1 MKIEV
6 MREELE
12 ASLGAPITVT
22 PIQKKEPNNWIW
34 YSLIGALF
42 AGVIGFNLLFSLIR
56 VSGHS
61 MDNTLR
67 DGQYVVVSKHRDVKR
82 FDIVVLKERV
92 SEGGDTKQVIK
103 RVIGLPGDSIVVE
116 NGKLY
121 INNQLYDEPYL
132 VESMVENYNLQ
143 SYAIIVPEDTVFVL
157 GDNRDVSKD
166 SRMVGSFKKSAI
178 IGAMETPYSEKGE
191 QQ

>member
-6 MREELE
+6 MREQLE
-12 ASLGAPITVT
+12 ASLNAPITVT
-22 PIQKKEPNNWIW
+22 PIRKKEPNNWIW
-34 YSLIGALF
+34 YSLICVLF
-42 AGVIGFNLLFSLIR
+42 VGVIGFNLMFSLIR

-67 DGQYVVVSKHRDVKR
+67 DGQYVVVNKHKDVKR

-92 SEGGDTKQVIK
+92 SEGGETKQVIK

-121 INNQLYDEPYL
+121 INNQPYDEPYL
-132 VESMVENYNLQ
+132 MDSMIENYKLQ

-191 QQ
+191 Q

>member
-6 MREELE
+6 MREQLE
-12 ASLGAPITVT
+12 ASLNAPITVT

-34 YSLIGALF
+34 YSLICVLF
-42 AGVIGFNLLFSLIR
+42 VGVIGFNLMFSLIR

-67 DGQYVVVSKHRDVKR
+67 DGQYVVVNKHKDVKR

-92 SEGGDTKQVIK
+92 SEGGETKQVIK

-121 INNQLYDEPYL
+121 INNQPYDEPYL
-132 VESMVENYNLQ
+132 VDSMIENYKLQ

>member
-6 MREELE
+6 MREQLE
-12 ASLGAPITVT
+12 ASLNAPITVT

-34 YSLIGALF
+34 YSLICVLF
-42 AGVIGFNLLFSLIR
+42 VGVIGFNLMFSLIR

-67 DGQYVVVSKHRDVKR
+67 DGQYVVVNKHKDVKR

-92 SEGGDTKQVIK
+92 SEGGETKQVIK

-121 INNQLYDEPYL
+121 INNQPYDEPYL
-132 VESMVENYNLQ
+132 VDSMIENYKLQ
-143 SYAIIVPEDTVFVL
+143 SYAVIVPEDTVFVL

-191 QQ
+191 Q

>member
-6 MREELE
+6 MREQLE
-12 ASLGAPITVT
+12 ASLNAPITVT

-34 YSLIGALF
+34 YSLICVLF
-42 AGVIGFNLLFSLIR
+42 VGVIGFNLMFSLIR

-67 DGQYVVVSKHRDVKR
+67 DGQYVVVNKHKDVKR

-92 SEGGDTKQVIK
+92 SEGGETKQVIK

-121 INNQLYDEPYL
+121 INNQPYDEPYL
-132 VESMVENYNLQ
+132 MDSMIENYKLQ

-191 QQ
+191 Q

>member
-1 MKIEV
+1 MKIEI
-6 MREELE
+6 MRETLE

-34 YSLIGALF
+34 YSLISMLF
-42 AGVIGFNLLFSLIR
+42 VAIIGFNVLFALVR

-61 MDNTLR
+61 MDATLH
-67 DGQYVVVSKHRDVKR
+67 DGQYVVVNKHRTVNR

-92 SEGGDTKQVIK
+92 SEGGD
-103 RVIGLPGDSIVVE
+103 SIVVE

-121 INNQLYDEPYL
+121 INNQPYDEPYL
-132 VESMVENYNLQ
+132 VESMIANYKSQ

-178 IGAMETPYSEKGE
+178 IGSMETPYSTKGE
-191 QQ
+191 Q

>member
-6 MREELE
+6 MREQLE
-12 ASLGAPITVT
+12 ASLNAPITVT

-34 YSLIGALF
+34 YSLICVLF
-42 AGVIGFNLLFSLIR
+42 VGVIGFNLMFSLIR

-67 DGQYVVVSKHRDVKR
+67 DGQYVVVNKHKDVKR

-92 SEGGDTKQVIK
+92 SEGGETKQVIK

-121 INNQLYDEPYL
+121 INNQPYDEPYL
-132 VESMVENYNLQ
+132 MNSMIENYKLQ

-191 QQ
+191 Q

>member
-121 INNQLYDEPYL
+121 INNQPYDEPYL
-132 VESMVENYNLQ
+132 VESLVENYKSQ

-178 IGAMETPYSEKGE
+178 IGAMETPYSEEGE
-191 QQ
+191 Q

>member
-132 VESMVENYNLQ
+132 VESMVENYNSQ

-191 QQ
+191 QE

>member
-121 INNQLYDEPYL
+121 INNQPYDEPYL
-132 VESMVENYNLQ
+132 VESLVENYKSQ

-191 QQ
+191 Q

>member
-1 MKIEV
+1 MKIEI
-6 MREELE
+6 MRETLE

-34 YSLIGALF
+34 YSLISMLF
-42 AGVIGFNLLFSLIR
+42 VAIIGFNVLFALVR

-61 MDNTLR
+61 MDATLH
-67 DGQYVVVSKHRDVKR
+67 DGQYVVVNKHRTVNR

-92 SEGGDTKQVIK
+92 SEGGETKQVIK

-121 INNQLYDEPYL
+121 INNRPYDEPYL
-132 VESMVENYNLQ
+132 VESMIENYKSQ

-178 IGAMETPYSEKGE
+178 IGSMETPYSMKGV
-191 QQ
+191 Q

>member
-34 YSLIGALF
+34 YSLICALF

-121 INNQLYDEPYL
+121 INNQPYDEPYL
-132 VESMVENYNLQ
+132 VESLVENYKSQ

-191 QQ
+191 Q

>member
-6 MREELE
+6 MREQLE
-12 ASLGAPITVT
+12 ASLNAPITVT

-34 YSLIGALF
+34 YSLICVLF
-42 AGVIGFNLLFSLIR
+42 VGVIGFNLMFSLIR

-67 DGQYVVVSKHRDVKR
+67 DGQYVVVNKHKDVKR

-92 SEGGDTKQVIK
+92 SEGGETKQVIK

-121 INNQLYDEPYL
+121 INNQPYDEPYL
-132 VESMVENYNLQ
+132 VDSMIENYKLQ

-191 QQ
+191 Q